1 MVNQSAS
8 LARLSMMAAALT
20 MAFVASGCV
29 TDGPSPVQSANVTN
43 APVGGGINVNPG
55 SEEDFI
61 VNVSRRTFFR
71 QNSAELDGTA
81 KATLDK
87 QAQWLG
93 QHPQWRVK
101 IQGFAD
107 DGGSA
112 EAQRALSTRRADA
125 VRNYLV
131 AQGVQADRLKA
142 KGYGRDPS
150 RLTRDCPDIEC
161 TSQNRR
167 VITKLLEPGEEA

>member
-1 MVNQSAS
+1 MAIQSAS
-8 LARLSMMAAALT
+8 LTRIGMVAAALT

-43 APVGGGINVNPG
+43 APVGGGVNVKQG

-71 QNSAELDGTA
+71 ENSAELDNTA

-93 QHPQWRVK
+93 QHPEWLVK

-107 DGGSA
+107 DSGSA

-125 VRNYLV
+125 VKSYLV
-131 AQGVQADRLKA
+131 AQGVQASRLKA
-142 KGYGRDPS
+142 KGYGRDTS

-161 TSQNRR
+161 KSQNRR